1 MSHILDDAF
10 YIFSDLVQGCSIHL
24 QYFSRFQF
32 VEIHFIVK
40 KTVTDIAGQHVS
52 QMDNHNLFFGFR
64 EGRLET
70 LSLGEGE
77 PPEAE
82 FRITGSYE
90 TFARISRAELGSQ
103 RALMT
108 GKLKLKGNMVK
119 ALKLASI
126 ADRLNKVLATIPAA
140 Y

>member
-1 MSHILDDAF
+1 MTEKVRYMTPEWAREVEKRLRAELSPEKMKHLTSSMSNIYLHCPDGKTRYLLF
-10 YIFSDLVQGCSIHL
+10 
-24 QYFSRFQF
+24 RF
-32 VEIHFIVK
+32 E
-40 KTVTDIAGQHVS
+40 
-52 QMDNHNLFFGFR
+52 
-64 EGRLET
+64 EGTLAE

-77 PPEAE
+77 PPDAE
-82 FRITGSYE
+82 FRITGDYE

-103 RALMT
+103 RALMS

-126 ADRLNKVLATIPAA
+126 ADRVNKVIAGIQAA

>member
-1 MSHILDDAF
+1 MAQKVRYMSQEWRDEVEKRLLVDLTPEKMKNLTSSMSNIYLNCPDGKDR
-10 YIFSDLVQGCSIHL
+10 YLLFSFEQ
-24 QYFSRFQF
+24 
-32 VEIHFIVK
+32 
-40 KTVTDIAGQHVS
+40 
-52 QMDNHNLFFGFR
+52 
-64 EGRLET
+64 GRLKE
-70 LSLGEGE
+70 LSLGEGD

-82 FRITGSYE
+82 FRITGEYE

-103 RALMT
+103 RALMS

-126 ADRLNKVLATIPAA
+126 ADRVNKIISTIDAE